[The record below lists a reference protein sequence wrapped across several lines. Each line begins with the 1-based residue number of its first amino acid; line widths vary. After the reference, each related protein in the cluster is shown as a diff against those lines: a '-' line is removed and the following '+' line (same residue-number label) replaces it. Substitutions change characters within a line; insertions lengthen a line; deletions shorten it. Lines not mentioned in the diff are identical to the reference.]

1 LFGIGLFNV
10 MFDFAADMPV
20 KPVSAR
26 NHIEASPTTAT
37 LDELFRELELEFE
50 IDERD

>member
-1 LFGIGLFNV
+1 MFNV
-10 MFDFAADMPV
+10 MFDFAADKPV

-26 NHIEASPTTAT
+26 IHIEASPTTAM
-37 LDELFRELELEFE
+37 LDEFFRELGLEFE